1 MVLPT
6 VDWVFPH
13 QWIQLRQPPTD
24 MPTDQL
30 KPDSS
35 SLRLASPVI
44 LGYVKVTIK
53 AIHHSIKPGG
63 ARDIWVQPGLHETWR
78 LFCFLLSAFSDTMW
92 PYLGHCRLRYPH
104 LGMDNTISSSGGGV
118 VCTRAFELYNT
129 DVLYS
134 FVPTSEKCII
144 MGNMLLRWGA
154 SWKRK
159 NHLRVINSVKLC
171 SSTVSLC
178 FPIYWI
184 L

>member
-1 MVLPT
+1 
-6 VDWVFPH
+6 
-13 QWIQLRQPPTD
+13 

-35 SLRLASPVI
+35 SLRLASPVS

-63 ARDIWVQPGLHETWR
+63 ARDSWVQPGLHEKLS
-78 LFCFLLSAFSDTMW
+78 LFCFLLFAFSGTMW

-104 LGMDNTISSSGGGV
+104 LDMDNTISSSDGGV
-118 VCTRAFELYNT
+118 VCTRTFELCNT
-129 DVLYS
+129 DVCTS
-134 FVPTSEKCII
+134 FVPTSEKCIT
-144 MGNMLLRWGA
+144 MGNILLRWGA

-159 NHLRVINSVKLC
+159 NHLRVINFVKLC